1 MNAELSEGMTD
12 GAHKKVIRDRGGIGV
27 TDTLTVRSRVG
38 LSDVWYGIHEDEIKV
53 RPDGKPVHT
62 PNYVQTHPSQAG
74 F

>member
-12 GAHKKVIRDRGGIGV
+12 GKYKKIVANRGGIGV
-27 TDTLTVRSRVG
+27 TDSLTVRSRID
-38 LSDVWYGIHEDEIKV
+38 LHDVWYGRHEDEVKI

-62 PNYVQTHPSQAG
+62 PNYVQTQPPQAG

>member
-12 GAHKKVIRDRGGIGV
+12 GKYKKIIAERGGIGV
-27 TDTLTVRSRVG
+27 TDSLTSRTRVD
-38 LSDVWYGIHEDEIKV
+38 LNDVWYGRHEEEIKV

-62 PNYVQTHPSQAG
+62 PNYVPTPPAQAG